1 MLAPQGLGCLAAARE
16 RMMSQGK
23 TPSTSRNGPVV
34 LVVED
39 DAAVREA
46 TIWVLNV
53 FGYVTR
59 EAENGPA
66 ALDILAASPE
76 ITVMFSDV
84 VMPKGMSGI
93 ELTQQAL
100 RRRPDVK
107 VLLTTGHSQADIDLS
122 QLGRDGIRLI
132 TKPYSNDDLEAALKA
147 VLGD

>member
-1 MLAPQGLGCLAAARE
+1 
-16 RMMSQGK
+16 MSQG
-23 TPSTSRNGPVV
+23 TLPSTNPSGPVV

-53 FGYVTR
+53 FGYATR

-76 ITVMFSDV
+76 ITIMFSDV

-93 ELTQQAL
+93 ELTQEAL
-100 RRRPDVK
+100 RRRPDLK
-107 VLLTTGHSQADIDLS
+107 VLLTTGHSQAEIDLS
-122 QLGRDGIRLI
+122 QLARDGIRLI

-147 VLGD
+147 MLGN

>member
-1 MLAPQGLGCLAAARE
+1 
-16 RMMSQGK
+16 MSQG
-23 TPSTSRNGPVV
+23 TPPSTNPSGPVV

-53 FGYVTR
+53 FGYATR

-76 ITVMFSDV
+76 ISIMFSDV

-93 ELTQQAL
+93 ELTQEAL
-100 RRRPDVK
+100 RRRPDLK
-107 VLLTTGHSQADIDLS
+107 VLLTTGHSQSEIDLS
-122 QLGRDGIRLI
+122 QLARDGIRLI

-147 VLGD
+147 MLGG

>member
-1 MLAPQGLGCLAAARE
+1 
-16 RMMSQGK
+16 MSRD
-23 TPSTSRNGPVV
+23 TPPSTNPSGPVV

-53 FGYVTR
+53 FGYATR

-66 ALDILAASPE
+66 ALEILAASPE
-76 ITVMFSDV
+76 ISIMFSDV

-100 RRRPDVK
+100 RRRPDLK
-107 VLLTTGHSQADIDLS
+107 VLLTTGHSQAEIDLS
-122 QLGRDGIRLI
+122 QLARDGIRLI
-132 TKPYSNDDLEAALKA
+132 TKPYSNDDLETALKA
-147 VLGD
+147 VLGT

>member
-1 MLAPQGLGCLAAARE
+1 
-16 RMMSQGK
+16 MSQG
-23 TPSTSRNGPVV
+23 TPPSTSRSRPVV

-53 FGYVTR
+53 LGYVTR

-66 ALDILAASPE
+66 ALDILVASPE

-100 RRRPDVK
+100 RRRPDLK

-132 TKPYSNDDLEAALKA
+132 TKPYSNNDLEAALKA
-147 VLGD
+147 VLGT

>member
-1 MLAPQGLGCLAAARE
+1 
-16 RMMSQGK
+16 MSPG
-23 TPSTSRNGPVV
+23 TPSTNPSGPVV

-53 FGYVTR
+53 FGYATR

-66 ALDILAASPE
+66 ALEILAASPE

-100 RRRPDVK
+100 RRRPDLK
-107 VLLTTGHSQADIDLS
+107 VLLTTGHSQAEIDLA
-122 QLGRDGIRLI
+122 QLARDGIRLI

-147 VLGD
+147 MLGT

>member
-1 MLAPQGLGCLAAARE
+1 
-16 RMMSQGK
+16 MMSQGK

>member
-1 MLAPQGLGCLAAARE
+1 
-16 RMMSQGK
+16 MSQGK

>member
-1 MLAPQGLGCLAAARE
+1 
-16 RMMSQGK
+16 MSQG
-23 TPSTSRNGPVV
+23 TPSTNPSGPVV

-53 FGYVTR
+53 FGYATR

-66 ALDILAASPE
+66 ALTILAASPE
-76 ITVMFSDV
+76 ITIMFSDV

-100 RRRPDVK
+100 RRRPDLK
-107 VLLTTGHSQADIDLS
+107 VLLTTGHSQAEIDLS
-122 QLGRDGIRLI
+122 QLARDGIRLI

-147 VLGD
+147 MLGT

>member
-1 MLAPQGLGCLAAARE
+1 
-16 RMMSQGK
+16 
-23 TPSTSRNGPVV
+23 V

-53 FGYVTR
+53 LGYATR

-100 RRRPDVK
+100 RRRPDLK

-132 TKPYSNDDLEAALKA
+132 TKPYSNNDLEAALNA
-147 VLGD
+147 VLGA